1 MERRGFLSFLG
12 TSALGLFASAPAGAS
27 TARALT
33 LAELVGKSTSVLV
46 ATAVAKRSSWTTI
59 GGAKRIVTDTRLK
72 IEELV
77 SGADPSAT
85 EIVVRTL
92 GGVVGEV
99 GQIVEG
105 EAELTIGEQ
114 SMTFVTQI
122 DPAFYGVTAMG
133 QGHYPIL
140 SDARGRILRQNRQ
153 LPALVGN
160 KTTAVATLRGRLL
173 SDSLALVRAVRR

>member
-12 TSALGLFASAPAGAS
+12 TGAVGLLIGAPAGAS

-33 LAELVGKSTSVLV
+33 LAELVGKSTTVIV
-46 ATAVAKRSSWTTI
+46 GTAVAKRSSWVTI
-59 GGAKRIVTDTRLK
+59 GGTKRIVTDTRVK

-77 SGADPSAT
+77 SGADPSTT

-92 GGVVGEV
+92 GGAVGDV
-99 GQIVEG
+99 GQIVDG

-122 DPAFYGVTAMG
+122 DPDFYGVTAMG
-133 QGHYPIL
+133 QGHYPITA
-140 SDARGRILRQNRQ
+140 DTRGRILRQNRQ

-160 KTTAVATLRGRLL
+160 KVTAVETLRGRLL
-173 SDSLALVRAVRR
+173 TDSLALVRAVRR

>member
-12 TSALGLFASAPAGAS
+12 TAALGLLTSARADAS

-33 LAELVGKSTSVLV
+33 LAELVGKSTSVVV

-59 GGAKRIVTDTRLK
+59 GGARRIVTDTRLR
-72 IEELV
+72 IDDLV

-92 GGVVGEV
+92 GGAVGEV

-133 QGHYPIL
+133 QGHYPI
-140 SDARGRILRQNRQ
+140 SAEARGRVLRQNRQ

-173 SDSLALVRAVRR
+173 SESLALVRAVRR